1 MTSVIFPAAGVGKRM
16 HAGQNKVFME
26 VAGLPVLVRSLMAFA
41 TCPGIGQLIVA
52 IGSADIDRARSLL
65 NSITGLGKCIV
76 VEGGSERQYSIRN
89 AMKVLSDDA
98 DIVLVHD
105 AARPLVSRKT
115 IEAVKSGAIKY
126 GACIAA
132 VPEKNT
138 IKVVDDGLVVATPD
152 RSRLWAV
159 QTPQGFR
166 RDILEEAYKKAEED
180 GFLGTDDA
188 SLVERLGIGVH
199 AIMSDY
205 SNIKLTTPED
215 IPIAES
221 ILARRQ
227 EEKS

>member
-132 VPEKNT
+132 VPEKYT
-138 IKVVDDGLVVATPD
+138 
-152 RSRLWAV
+152 
-159 QTPQGFR
+159 
-166 RDILEEAYKKAEED
+166 KAEED

>member
-65 NSITGLGKCIV
+65 NSITGLGKCVV

-115 IEAVKSGAIKY
+115 IEAVKSGAIIL
-126 GACIAA
+126 GDCIAA
-132 VPEKNT
+132 VPC
-138 IKVVDDGLVVATPD
+138 
-152 RSRLWAV
+152 
-159 QTPQGFR
+159 
-166 RDILEEAYKKAEED
+166 
-180 GFLGTDDA
+180 
-188 SLVERLGIGVH
+188 
-199 AIMSDY
+199 
-205 SNIKLTTPED
+205 
-215 IPIAES
+215 
-221 ILARRQ
+221 
-227 EEKS
+227 

>member
-126 GACIAA
+126 GAC
-132 VPEKNT
+132 
-138 IKVVDDGLVVATPD
+138 
-152 RSRLWAV
+152 
-159 QTPQGFR
+159 
-166 RDILEEAYKKAEED
+166 
-180 GFLGTDDA
+180 TDDA